1 MITPE
6 QWDLIGNQASK
17 IYSQLELEII
27 QEIAERI
34 ANVGYAN
41 TVVLND
47 ILIAEEM
54 GLMYQDII
62 QLVAKYNETS
72 ASKIKDIFETAGVKS
87 LEYDDKIYKLAGL
100 EPTALKQSTSMWQL
114 LSATARKTHNNLN
127 NLVMTTANTSQTQFY
142 NAMNKAYMEVSTGV
156 KSYSQAILDTIK
168 DVSQQG
174 VYIEYPSGQHRSIES
189 AVRMNIVTSVNQTCG
204 KLQEMRADEMGWD
217 LMELTAHSGARPE
230 HAEWQGKIVSRS
242 GRNKKYL
249 SLDDIGYGEATG
261 FKGVNCR
268 HDWMPFYEGSSRT
281 YTNKELLELKNE
293 KVTYNGKQISQY
305 DAEQMQRKMER
316 QIRKGKKDIAGLQG
330 ILTSGNKDDKLL
342 EDTRIQLAN
351 AQIKLKQDNS
361 ILNNFTKQTGLK
373 KDSTRLVVG
382 NKKQIDI
389 SSNQLNKI
397 NTITAN
403 NLFEKLD
410 INPKDYVAFGKYD
423 PFDND
428 IQERTAEL
436 LGIDKLPK
444 IISKKEYQKNEG
456 TEIVRVVH
464 SYHGKTAREAYE
476 NTIRGKIQYS
486 ENTNS
491 SFGRG
496 IYFGDKSVESTILSF
511 YSGKN
516 GDSKIINAKIDKS
529 AKILEFNNQIEY
541 LKDVNSRIL
550 KLPDNLK
557 KIYEKE
563 TSLLYMLDGIDGIKI
578 KTNQYYCIYNRGV
591 LIINE

>member
-6 QWDLIGNQASK
+6 QWKEIEKQANK
-17 IYSQLELEII
+17 LYTNLELEII

-72 ASKIKDIFETAGVKS
+72 VSQIKDIFETAGAKS

-100 EPTALKQSTSMWQL
+100 HPSSLKQSTSMWQL
-114 LSATARKTHNNLN
+114 LGATALKTHNNLS

-142 NAMNKAYMEVSTGV
+142 EAMNKAYMEVSTGV
-156 KSYSQAILDTIK
+156 KSYSKSIIDTIK
-168 DVSQQG
+168 DISNQG
-174 VYIEYPSGQHRSIES
+174 TYITYPSGRNMSIES

-204 KLQEMRADEMGWD
+204 KLQEMRAEEMGWD
-217 LMELTAHSGARPE
+217 LMELTAHAGARPE
-230 HAEWQGKIVSRS
+230 HAEWQGRIVSRS
-242 GRNKKYL
+242 GQKGYL
-249 SLDDIGYGEATG
+249 TLDDIGYGEVTG

-268 HDWMPFYEGSSRT
+268 HDWFPYYKGSSLT
-281 YTNKELLELKNE
+281 YTNKELEEMKNA

-316 QIRKGKKDIAGLQG
+316 QIRQDKKDIAGLQG

-342 EDTRIQLAN
+342 EDTRVQLAN

-361 ILNNFTKQTGLK
+361 ILNNFTKQTKLR
-373 KDSTRLVVG
+373 KDSTRLTVG
-382 NKKQIDI
+382 NIKQAST
-389 SSNQLNKI
+389 SSLQLNKT
-397 NTITAN
+397 NNITAN

-410 INPKDYVAFGKYD
+410 INPKDYIPFGKYD
-423 PFDND
+423 PFENN

-436 LGIDKLPK
+436 LGMDKLPK
-444 IISKKEYQKNEG
+444 LVNNKEYLKNEG
-456 TEIVRVVH
+456 TEIIRVVH
-464 SYHGKTAREAYE
+464 AYHGKTAKEAYE

-496 IYFGDKSVESTILSF
+496 IYFGDKSVENTILSF
-511 YSGKN
+511 YSGKT

-550 KLPDNLK
+550 KLPDDLK

>member
-6 QWDLIGNQASK
+6 QWKEIERQANK
-17 IYSQLELEII
+17 LYTNLELEII

-47 ILIAEEM
+47 ILIAQEM
-54 GLMYQDII
+54 GMMYQDII
-62 QLVAKYNETS
+62 NLVGKYNNSSEVEVQ
-72 ASKIKDIFETAGVKS
+72 KIFEEAGIKS
-87 LEYDDKIYKLAGL
+87 LEYDDNIYRLAGL
-100 EPTALKQSTSMWQL
+100 QPSALKQSSSMWQL
-114 LSATARKTHNNLN
+114 LGATALKTHNNLS
-127 NLVMTTANTSQTQFY
+127 NLVMTTASTSQTQFY

-156 KSYSQAILDTIK
+156 KSYSQSILDTIK
-168 DVSQQG
+168 ELSKQG
-174 VYIEYPSGQHRSIES
+174 TYITYPSGQHRSIES
-189 AVRMNIVTSVNQTCG
+189 AVRMNIITGVNQTCG
-204 KLQEMRADEMGWD
+204 KLQLMRAEEMNWD

-242 GRNKKYL
+242 GQKGYL
-249 SLDDIGYGEATG
+249 SLEDIGYGEVTG

-268 HDWMPFYEGSSRT
+268 HDWYPYYKGSSLT
-281 YTNKELLELKNE
+281 YTNKELEEMKNA

-316 QIRKGKKDIAGLQG
+316 QIRQDKKDIAGLQG

-342 EDTRIQLAN
+342 EDTRVQLAN

-361 ILNNFTKQTGLK
+361 ILNNFTKQTKLR
-373 KDSTRLVVG
+373 KDSTRLTVG
-382 NKKQIDI
+382 NIKQAST
-389 SSNQLNKI
+389 SSLQLNKT
-397 NTITAN
+397 NNITAN
-403 NLFEKLD
+403 NLFKKLD
-410 INPKDYVAFGKYD
+410 INPKDYIPFGKYD
-423 PFDND
+423 PFDNN

-436 LGIDKLPK
+436 LGMDKLPK
-444 IISKKEYQKNEG
+444 LVNNKEYLKNEG
-456 TEIVRVVH
+456 TEIIRVVH
-464 SYHGKTAREAYE
+464 AYHGKTAKEAYE

-496 IYFGDKSVESTILSF
+496 IYFGDKSVENTILSF
-511 YSGKN
+511 YSGKT

-529 AKILEFNNQIEY
+529 AKILEFSNQIEY